1 MAKVDM
7 HTNNDSVGPLNIED
21 QLNSLRGQINEIK
34 EHIDLLILQSAIV
47 RDRRSLLQHQQDIK
61 PPEIAQELGST
72 CPETSSIKPLEITE
86 ELDSTCLE
94 TISINL
100 LSMKGIHDSVVSG
113 TLTLTGS
120 PTSHLPS
127 ELIVTTPSDNI
138 VDVQPPTQSQGSTSK
153 LSAKSRKYKPGRC
166 DFQGRSAP
174 LEPPALFQGWV
185 DAIC

>member
-61 PPEIAQELGST
+61 P
-72 CPETSSIKPLEITE
+72 LEITE

-100 LSMKGIHDSVVSG
+100 LSMKDSWK
-113 TLTLTGS
+113 
-120 PTSHLPS
+120 
-127 ELIVTTPSDNI
+127 TTPSDNI

-153 LSAKSRKYKPGRC
+153 LSAKPRKYKPGRR